1 MCACFIEKTL
11 RPLPTGGSVR
21 RHASR
26 GKGLGAARP
35 NGRGR
40 AGSRVPRVPAAGEEQ
55 GGKGVARPCGR
66 GGEPVAAVVSASMR
80 RHNGRDTD
88 VWTLCASAC
97 SSAPWWAAG
106 PSRPDVGA
114 CEFCMLCCSRARAMS
129 AVAPKAFVRRASSPC
144 FASLMARLSW
154 RRAPIADARAE
165 VGRSPTSA
173 SCVRS
178 PASITATFWPT
189 SSRTPT
195 CPCWG
200 PARMLSRGS
209 RHAAATIA
217 APAWRVAPPTAAPNA
232 AAKTLATAS
241 RSDWTMIPLTC
252 LIQSFPPTWARL
264 SGTGRQRAGGEVLM
278 ARRARARVRC
288 HQLWLEPKWLRTP
301 VVVLKRLDIECHP
314 NAQRRISGLESC
326 KALWPLIE

>member
-1 MCACFIEKTL
+1 ML
-11 RPLPTGGSVR
+11 
-21 RHASR
+21 
-26 GKGLGAARP
+26 
-35 NGRGR
+35 
-40 AGSRVPRVPAAGEEQ
+40 
-55 GGKGVARPCGR
+55 
-66 GGEPVAAVVSASMR
+66 

-129 AVAPKAFVRRASSPC
+129 AVAPKAVVRRASSPC

-200 PARMLSRGS
+200 PAAGVAACSRHHCCAGVACGAAHGGPERCSEDSGDGLAFGLDNDPADVLDPVIPPNLGASVEDRPPARGRGS
-209 RHAAATIA
+209 AHGSPREGEGPLP
-217 APAWRVAPPTAAPNA
+217 PA
-232 AAKTLATAS
+232 LA
-241 RSDWTMIPLTC
+241 
-252 LIQSFPPTWARL
+252 
-264 SGTGRQRAGGEVLM
+264 
-278 ARRARARVRC
+278 
-288 HQLWLEPKWLRTP
+288 
-301 VVVLKRLDIECHP
+301 
-314 NAQRRISGLESC
+314 
-326 KALWPLIE
+326 